1 VSIVLSEQQAPLY
14 KAAIADHRKLE
25 AILHQMRQ
33 RSAIASA
40 SNPFQASESAAEKII
55 QKPPYL
61 RPF

>member
-25 AILHQMRQ
+25 AILHQSA